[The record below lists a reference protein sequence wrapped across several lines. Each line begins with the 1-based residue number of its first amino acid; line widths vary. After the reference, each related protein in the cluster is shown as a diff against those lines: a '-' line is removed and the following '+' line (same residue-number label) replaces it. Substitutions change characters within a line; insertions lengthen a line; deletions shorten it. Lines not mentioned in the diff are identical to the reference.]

1 VYEARDPDLGR
12 RVAIKILRDGTV
24 DRLQMEAT
32 AAARLQH
39 PNIVAVHEVGPDYIV
54 MDYIDG
60 RTLAEARPTLSLPER
75 VRVLETVARAV
86 EHAHSKG
93 VVHRDLKPANII
105 LEPGG
110 RVVLTDFGIAKLLDG
125 EDLTIT
131 GSVMGTPHYMAPE
144 QVQGKGFGPSVDIW
158 ALGVLLYDA
167 VSGRHPFEGDSA
179 LDIYDRIVRREPTR
193 LRGPLGAIAAK
204 ALEKDP
210 ARRYGSAQAIADD
223 LARHARG
230 ERLSITTSQLGAQL
244 RRLLPR
250 AAIVTAVIA
259 AGLGLYAQHRTALT
273 AAREAE
279 RPAEAKEVDKF
290 TAREAAA
297 TRILAQKPND
307 VPTLLDRSRSRQRRG
322 DLARDHG
329 QNPLA
334 FYAAAIEDADRAIA
348 LDAQSTLAWQQRSR
362 VLTQRAVYKSRYGID
377 PLPDLEAAEADLE
390 PTMTAVERRP
400 LLGNL
405 RFLRALWLQRQG
417 GNGRHLLEEAE
428 AYLTPAADLEIFL
441 RRGRVRA
448 ALGKF
453 DEADRDFAIALDM
466 DPKSGWGWTR
476 RGEARLMA
484 GDLEGARRYLDQS
497 ARVDLQRADT
507 YEIRGHVHF
516 ARGDFAAALSDY
528 QQAITRNAA
537 LAPVLAER
545 MDKARTSAGR

>member
-1 VYEARDPDLGR
+1 
-12 RVAIKILRDGTV
+12 VAIKILRDGTV
-24 DRLQMEAT
+24 DRLQTEAT

-54 MDYIDG
+54 MDYIEG
-60 RTLAEARPTLSLPER
+60 RTLAEARTTLGLRER
-75 VRVLETVARAV
+75 LSVLETVARAV

-125 EDLTIT
+125 EDLTVT

-158 ALGVLLYDA
+158 ALGVLLYEA
-167 VSGRHPFEGDSA
+167 LSGRHPFEGASA
-179 LDIYDRIVRREPTR
+179 LDIYDRIVRREPIH
-193 LRGPLGAIAAK
+193 LSGALGAIAAK
-204 ALEKDP
+204 ALEKEP
-210 ARRYGSAQAIADD
+210 QRRYASAQAIADD

-230 ERLSITTSQLGAQL
+230 ERLSIPTSQLAPRL
-244 RRLLPR
+244 LRLLPR
-250 AAIVTAVIA
+250 AAIVTAVV
-259 AGLGLYAQHRTALT
+259 AGGLALYGQHRMAVT

-290 TAREAAA
+290 AAREAQA
-297 TRILAQKPND
+297 TRTLAGKPND
-307 VPTLLDRSRSRQRRG
+307 VPTLLDRSRARQRRG

-334 FYAAAIEDADRAIA
+334 FYDAAIEDADRAIT
-348 LDAQSTLAWQQRSR
+348 LDPQATLAWQQRSR
-362 VLTQRAVYKSRYGID
+362 VLTQRAIYKSRYGID
-377 PLPDLEAAEADLE
+377 PLPDLDAAEADLE
-390 PTMTAVERRP
+390 PTMTIAERRP
-400 LLGNL
+400 LLGNMRYL
-405 RFLRALWLQRQG
+405 RGRWLERQG
-417 GNGRHLLEEAE
+417 QRDGGRRLLEEAE
-428 AYLTPAADLEIFL
+428 AYLTPAGDVESFL

-448 ALGKF
+448 ALSKF

-466 DPKSGWGWTR
+466 DPRSGWGWTR

-484 GDLEGARRYLDQS
+484 GDLEGAQRYLDQA

-516 ARGDFAAALSDY
+516 ARGDMAAALSDY
-528 QQAITRNAA
+528 QQAIARNAA

-545 MDKARTSAGR
+545 IEKARSGER